1 MEAPRSRTDNTTVS
15 IKKEVKI
22 EEPSVRKDLKSSR
35 PIETIKTENKTP
47 RREQQKEEMDI
58 EEEAEAD
65 LDVNEIKKFDK
76 IADLFVDIPAWE
88 ILVRVIEKSY
98 REFNNKAGKPIKL
111 FSMTLIDRTGMKI

>member
-1 MEAPRSRTDNTTVS
+1 
-15 IKKEVKI
+15 
-22 EEPSVRKDLKSSR
+22 
-35 PIETIKTENKTP
+35 
-47 RREQQKEEMDI
+47 MDI